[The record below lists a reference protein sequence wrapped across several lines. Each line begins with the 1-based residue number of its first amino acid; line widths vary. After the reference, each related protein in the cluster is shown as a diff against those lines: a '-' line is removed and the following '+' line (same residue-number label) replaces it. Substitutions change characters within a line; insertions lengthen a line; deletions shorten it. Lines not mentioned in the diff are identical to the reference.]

1 MLAIVDYD
9 MGNLRSVQ
17 KAFALLNCSARIVT
31 QPEDVRRADR
41 LVLPGV
47 GAFADAMRTL
57 KQTGL
62 ADAVRD
68 FIRTGR
74 PFLGIC
80 LGLQLLMEVGYEDG
94 RHAGLGVIGGDCVR
108 LTVDEPPL
116 NLKVPHMGWNS
127 LDFGPNLALFK
138 NIDPGSYVYFVHSY
152 HVQPVERNLIS
163 ATADYGGPVVAA
175 ICRDNVV
182 ATQFHPEK
190 SQAVGRTILRNFS
203 EWSC

>member
-17 KAFALLNCSARIVT
+17 KAFALLNCPARIVT
-31 QPEDVRRADR
+31 QPEDVLRADR

-47 GAFADAMRTL
+47 GAFADAMKTL
-57 KQTGL
+57 QRTGL
-62 ADAVRD
+62 GDAVRD

-80 LGLQLLMEVGYEDG
+80 LGLQLLMDVGYEDG
-94 RHAGLGVIGGDCVR
+94 RHAGLGVVGGDCVR
-108 LTVDEPPL
+108 LTVDQPPL

-127 LDFGPNLALFK
+127 LNLMPGVPLFK
-138 NIDPGSYVYFVHSY
+138 NVAVGSYVYFVHSY
-152 HVQPVERNLIS
+152 HVQPVQRSLIA
-163 ATADYGGPVVAA
+163 ATVDYGGPLVAA
-175 ICRDNVV
+175 ICRGNVM

-190 SQAVGRTILRNFS
+190 SQEVGRIILRNFS
-203 EWSC
+203 ELSC